1 MINVFTR
8 DARGNLIRSI
18 QHGFHLF
25 NTRGDVVQR
34 VNSQGV
40 VLHTYRY
47 DAFGNEISPDSGNTN
62 RFRFAGEYFDW
73 ETGTIYLRARAFNP
87 RTGRFTQPDPHWNI
101 GNAIFG
107 DNLMERNGRFVPC
120 PLAIMQAGNLFV
132 YCINNPIRWTD
143 PTGRIIELA
152 GTAEER
158 RALLAY
164 LQTLTDH
171 RLSINARGRVSISS
185 HATDN
190 IQFAYGNALIE
201 RMIASRHVV
210 TISITTGIDVFYFS
224 AAALQ
229 TIRGPGS
236 GSGGRIYFNP
246 NNIVYTYTLDAMGY
260 ASLVRMPAN
269 IVLAHE
275 LIHADRAMRG
285 VVFAEYLTANL
296 TVPIQAP
303 RARFSP
309 LRIFS
314 GPTFSSSVIHPNI
327 QLEEWAAIG
336 LGHFGSDDITENMIR
351 REHGLNARASHFGR
365 IN

>member
-73 ETGTIYLRARAFNP
+73 ETGTIYLRARSYNP

-152 GTAEER
+152 GTRRRREEI
-158 RALLAY
+158 LEY
-164 LQTLTDH
+164 LQQLTNDE
-171 RLSINARGRVSISS
+171 LGLDGRRVIIV
-185 HATDN
+185 TRND
-190 IQFAYGNALIE
+190 IEGRETGTELIRRLIE
-201 RMIASRHVV
+201 NEDHTV
-210 TISITTGIDVFYFS
+210 TIRRSRGGNTFQASNTS
-224 AAALQ
+224 ASMDG
-229 TIRGPGS
+229 R
-236 GSGGRIYFNP
+236 GSGGTVRFNP
-246 NNIVYTYTLDAMGY
+246 NQNLRRTHISELQNHMYIALG
-260 ASLVRMPAN
+260 
-269 IVLAHE
+269 HE
-275 LIHADRAMRG
+275 LIHAERAMRG
-285 VVFAEYLTANL
+285 AMAHPLLINGRYTITTYIPGGGFLGGYRTHHFR
-296 TVPIQAP
+296 AP
-303 RARFSP
+303 Y
-309 LRIFS
+309 
-314 GPTFSSSVIHPNI
+314 
-327 QLEEWAAIG
+327 EELFTIG
-336 LGHFGSDDITENMIR
+336 IPFWSDHFQRNFGVEPITENSLR
-351 REHGLNARASHFGR
+351 EEHGIRARIRWSP
-365 IN
+365 